1 MCGVQASDEDEGEM
15 VDAAEAAEEEPVPVV
30 DQVPAPVEVT
40 PPAP

>member
-1 MCGVQASDEDEGEM
+1 MQASDEDEGEM

-40 PPAP
+40 PHCH